1 MLELESQDDRFVA
14 RVPQDHRV
22 LRLVPDTGAETLVLF
37 QHAASIPPS
46 ASFANES
53 VELTGLAGRR
63 DARRAVVRAFR
74 VGSTLLTDVAAVIVG
89 RDCDSA
95 PLDGLLP
102 LHLFTR
108 VTFNGPEHQLLIEA
122 R

>member
-1 MLELESQDDRFVA
+1 MPDPSGIQDANEALANAVVSRWATPV
-14 RVPQDHRV
+14 
-22 LRLVPDTGAETLVLF
+22 AETLVLF
-37 QHAASIPPS
+37 QHAGSILPA

-53 VELTGLAGRR
+53 VELTGLIGRR

-74 VGSTLLTDVAAVIVG
+74 VGSILLMDVAAVIVG
-89 RDCDSA
+89 RDCDST

-102 LHLFTR
+102 LHLFAR
-108 VTFNGPEHQLLIEA
+108 VTFNGPEHQLLLET